1 MRIGIDGCEMIL
13 LKTFRFFVYSCFILF
28 IIFLGGNIYWLV
40 VSDGYGFGLATV
52 KKIIAAHGGNIWI
65 DSEVKDGARF
75 VFELPR

>member
-1 MRIGIDGCEMIL
+1 MFETNARLNYDVE
-13 LKTFRFFVYSCFILF
+13 
-28 IIFLGGNIYWLV
+28 
-40 VSDGYGFGLATV
+40 GYGFGLATV